1 MGEGRHTRMGWERV
15 GAITI
20 VRGSEAVHLLAECLH
35 FLISFPPL
43 LNVVCLYILS
53 EEYAFK
59 SFCLVL
65 GPRITIFFFSLIL
78 YFASSAFVSDYL
90 EVTHV

>member
-53 EEYAFK
+53 GEYAFK

-65 GPRITIFFFSLIL
+65 GPRIAIFFLFNTLFCIFSLC
-78 YFASSAFVSDYL
+78 F
-90 EVTHV
+90 